1 MCFHL
6 ILMDCFGLTVSKLLI
21 LQSNIFMNLI
31 LRLPKILSRGIYPN
45 MNSPSAPGKGGKI
58 AVATPRFSVFL
69 RAR

>member
-1 MCFHL
+1 
-6 ILMDCFGLTVSKLLI
+6 
-21 LQSNIFMNLI
+21 MNLI